1 MAAVENLR
9 EKAYR
14 DRSNKCKERQ
24 KKKFDLLLLSRI
36 GHEGKMNKM
45 YEDKWVANHSSRV
58 LSEKE
63 KEVLSKG
70 LNFAPIPL
78 RIPVPEIIIAV
89 EEGLSKINSND
100 AKLSRNS
107 IIGILNKAI
116 VPRPNITPE
125 EIKAMKNLQK
135 EDSIIITCRQG

>member
-1 MAAVENLR
+1 M
-9 EKAYR
+9 
-14 DRSNKCKERQ
+14 
-24 KKKFDLLLLSRI
+24 KKV
-36 GHEGKMNKM
+36 

-70 LNFAPIPL
+70 LNFAPTPM

-107 IIGILNKAI
+107 IIGVLNKAI
-116 VPRPNITPE
+116 VPRQNITPE

-135 EDSIIITCRQG
+135 DDSIIILPADKGKATVILDKVDYDRKITTMLFDNKTYKKF

>member
-1 MAAVENLR
+1 M
-9 EKAYR
+9 
-14 DRSNKCKERQ
+14 
-24 KKKFDLLLLSRI
+24 
-36 GHEGKMNKM
+36 GHEGKMNKV

-70 LNFAPIPL
+70 LNFAPPM

-89 EEGLSKINSND
+89 EEGLSKINSSD

-107 IIGILNKAI
+107 IIGVLNKAI
-116 VPRPNITPE
+116 VPRSNITPE
-125 EIKAMKNLQK
+125 EIKAMKDLQK
-135 EDSIIITCRQG
+135 DDSIIILPADKGKATVILDKVDYDRKTTTTLSDIKTYKKF